1 MTTGRLITTVSM
13 LAVGLVVA
21 GAVPALAQNT
31 PAPQPQPAP
40 TPPAA
45 TNAPSTN
52 APSPTPGTNAMPPAP
67 TEQQGAAQ
75 PNQPPPPSTAM
86 HHAHPMHHMAMA
98 HARRGGQPSPTAQD
112 AAVDRLND
120 MSLQAAQKGQ
130 TFTPSGTPPGT

>member
-1 MTTGRLITTVSM
+1 MTTLSV
-13 LAVGLVVA
+13 LALGFAVA

-31 PAPQPQPAP
+31 TTPQPQPAP

-52 APSPTPGTNAMPPAP
+52 APSPTPGTNAMPAAP

-98 HARRGGQPSPTAQD
+98 HAGRRGQPSPTAQD
-112 AAVDRLND
+112 AAVDRLNE

-130 TFTPSGTPPGT
+130 TFTPTGATPGT